1 MIIIRLYSKLYTGL
15 DIFLLVQKSSKAYCY
30 FYYLDMKRYISY
42 LVRLPHVKNLT
53 PDPMNSWIFSD
64 IVSCFVRDS
73 KKFGQVFK
81 KGFKVS

>member
-1 MIIIRLYSKLYTGL
+1 
-15 DIFLLVQKSSKAYCY
+15 
-30 FYYLDMKRYISY
+30 MKRYISY

-53 PDPMNSWIFSD
+53 PDPMKSWVFAD